1 MKIKFTGWVEKV
13 GELGSYDRELIVR
26 EKDTV
31 AEGEYNNY
39 ITFTVRAKNDD
50 KVATLA
56 KNAKVEVD
64 FFLTGMMGVSKKTNK
79 PYNINRLVLADVRVL
94 QEAPSYSDEE
104 PSSDTP
110 NGGELPF

>member
-56 KNAKVEVD
+56 KDAKVEVD

-79 PYNINRLVLADVRVL
+79 PYNINRLILADVRVL
-94 QEAPSYSDEE
+94 EEARSDEHE
-104 PSSDTP
+104 NESVSSA
-110 NGGELPF
+110 GGDLPF

>member
-39 ITFTVRAKNDD
+39 ITFTVKAKNDD

-79 PYNINRLVLADVRVL
+79 PYNINRLILADVRVL
-94 QEAPSYSDEE
+94 EEARSDEPE
-104 PSSDTP
+104 DESVPSA
-110 NGGELPF
+110 GGDLPF

>member
-31 AEGEYNNY
+31 ADGEYNNY

-50 KVATLA
+50 KVATLV
-56 KNAKVEVD
+56 KDTKVEVD
-64 FFLTGMMGVSKKTNK
+64 FFLSGMMGVSKKTNK
-79 PYNINRLVLADVRVL
+79 PYNINRLVLADVKVL
-94 QEAPSYSDEE
+94 EEAKRDEAEEE
-104 PSSDTP
+104 PVPSA
-110 NGGELPF
+110 GGELPF

>member
-79 PYNINRLVLADVRVL
+79 PYNINRLILADVRVL
-94 QEAPSYSDEE
+94 EEARSDGPEYE
-104 PSSDTP
+104 SVSSA
-110 NGGELPF
+110 GGDLPF

>member
-31 AEGEYNNY
+31 ADGEYNNY

-56 KNAKVEVD
+56 KNTKVEVD
-64 FFLTGMMGVSKKTNK
+64 FFLSGMMGVSKKTNK
-79 PYNINRLVLADVRVL
+79 PYNINRLVLADVKVL
-94 QEAPSYSDEE
+94 EEAKKDEPEEE
-104 PSSDTP
+104 PVPSA
-110 NGGELPF
+110 GGELPF